1 MKQIVAKIVQSPS
14 ARNVGKL
21 LSANVFAQALGL
33 LVYPILTRIYSP
45 EDFALLNLFASI
57 AAVLV
62 LFTTAEYHYAIVLP
76 KEAHKARA
84 LVHWCIILLL
94 AITGFLVLS
103 IPFAG
108 YIADVFNAPTLANW
122 WWMMPLLVAVL
133 GGWNILNYW
142 YIRKAAFTRVSGYQ
156 ITQSLFSATGKIGFG
171 ALGWLQGG
179 MILAIVIAP
188 LISLIISASL
198 AWKSYLKELLVVSR
212 VEIKSV
218 IKVYANFPKFSLPR
232 ALVNSV
238 GLSLP
243 VWLLTP
249 HFGLGK
255 VGYLSLATMAAFV
268 PLNIIARACYQVM
281 YQKVAEKVQRQ
292 EPIQSI
298 ILRFVIF
305 AIIIMMVGL
314 AVIYIF
320 VPQLV
325 TFLFG
330 ADWIESAYII
340 RRLLPYLLLVPVCGT
355 ICFISD
361 VFAKQ
366 KIAMW
371 MEAGYVAM
379 MALVLSLGIH
389 IDNFETTISLYSW
402 LGFGYL
408 LVQLVWFVSLV
419 FNYHKKL

>member
-218 IKVYANFPKFSLPR
+218 IEVYANFPKFSLPR

-243 VWLLTP
+243 IWLLTP
-249 HFGLGK
+249 HFGLAK

-305 AIIIMMVGL
+305 ATIIMMVGL

-389 IDNFETTISLYSW
+389 MDNFETTISLYSW

>member
-1 MKQIVAKIVQSPS
+1 MKQFVSKIWNSTS

-76 KEAHKARA
+76 KEARKARA

-212 VEIKSV
+212 AEIKSV
-218 IKVYANFPKFSLPR
+218 IKEYANFPKFSLPR

-238 GLSLP
+238 GISLP

-249 HFGLGK
+249 HFGLAK

-305 AIIIMMVGL
+305 ATIIMMVGL

-330 ADWIESAYII
+330 AGWIESAYII

-379 MALVLSLGIH
+379 MALVLCWGIH
-389 IDNFETTISLYSW
+389 IDNFETTISLYAW

>member
-1 MKQIVAKIVQSPS
+1 MKEIVSKIWYSPS

-21 LSANVFAQALGL
+21 LSANVVAQAIGL
-33 LVYPILTRIYSP
+33 LVYPILTRMYLP
-45 EDFALLNLFASI
+45 EDFALLNLFISI
-57 AAVLV
+57 ASVVA
-62 LFTTAEYHYAIVLP
+62 LFATLEYHYAIVLP
-76 KEAHKARA
+76 KEDDKALS
-84 LVHWCIILLL
+84 LVHLCFLIVAVVFVISCLTIPL
-94 AITGFLVLS
+94 AS
-103 IPFAG
+103 Q
-108 YIADVFNAPTLANW
+108 IADLFNAPNLAHY
-122 WWMMPLLVAVL
+122 WWMLPLLVL
-133 GGWNILNYW
+133 GMGIWNILNYW
-142 YIRKAAFTRVSGYQ
+142 YIRCKAFMQISNYQ
-156 ITQSLFSATGKIGFG
+156 ISQSVLSATGKISFG
-171 ALGWLQGG
+171 ALGCMNGG
-179 MILAIVIAP
+179 LIVASVLAFILS
-188 LISLIISASL
+188 LFISIGL
-198 AWKSYLKELLVVSR
+198 AWKKYLCMLLSRSDDVRTVAKE
-212 VEIKSV
+212 
-218 IKVYANFPKFSLPR
+218 YANFPKFSLPR

-281 YQKVAEKVQRQ
+281 YQKVSEKVQRQ

-298 ILRFVIF
+298 ILRFIIF

-379 MALVLSLGIH
+379 MALVLSSGIH
-389 IDNFETTISLYSW
+389 MDNFETTISLYSW

>member
-1 MKQIVAKIVQSPS
+1 MKQIVAKIWNSPS
-14 ARNVGKL
+14 AQNVGKL

-298 ILRFVIF
+298 ILRFIIF

-314 AVIYIF
+314 AVIYTF

-379 MALVLSLGIH
+379 MALVLCLGIH
-389 IDNFETTISLYSW
+389 MDNFETTISLYAW

>member
-1 MKQIVAKIVQSPS
+1 M
-14 ARNVGKL
+14 
-21 LSANVFAQALGL
+21 
-33 LVYPILTRIYSP
+33 
-45 EDFALLNLFASI
+45 
-57 AAVLV
+57 
-62 LFTTAEYHYAIVLP
+62 
-76 KEAHKARA
+76 
-84 LVHWCIILLL
+84 
-94 AITGFLVLS
+94 
-103 IPFAG
+103 
-108 YIADVFNAPTLANW
+108 
-122 WWMMPLLVAVL
+122 
-133 GGWNILNYW
+133 
-142 YIRKAAFTRVSGYQ
+142 
-156 ITQSLFSATGKIGFG
+156 
-171 ALGWLQGG
+171 
-179 MILAIVIAP
+179 
-188 LISLIISASL
+188 
-198 AWKSYLKELLVVSR
+198 
-212 VEIKSV
+212 
-218 IKVYANFPKFSLPR
+218 
-232 ALVNSV
+232 

-298 ILRFVIF
+298 ILRFVIL
-305 AIIIMMVGL
+305 ATIIMMVGL

-330 ADWIESAYII
+330 AGWIESAYII

-379 MALVLSLGIH
+379 MALVLCWGIH
-389 IDNFETTISLYSW
+389 IDNFETTISLYAW